1 MPPTP
6 PLVVVAT
13 LINPLGPVLH
23 TFTLL
28 PSLRLL
34 APDPG
39 LPPTLTTLLLLL
51 TLLLPQLLLGLSLS
65 QLSTLLLMLL
75 ALLLLLLF
83 TEAAA
88 ADEAFFGEALR
99 TQLSKLDTKVSSLG
113 MAPIAEPT
121 PPTRTL
127 LLQTVVEGEAALYR
141 EAEVICLLIG
151 IAIGAGD
158 TDEDELADVDAVAD
172 VVAEREKAS
181 IWLSICCCCCCGSRY
196 IRLARGRD
204 TTTRYRVRPARNDSS
219 LTAILRVSSG
229 RSR

>member
-1 MPPTP
+1 M
-6 PLVVVAT
+6 AT
-13 LINPLGPVLH
+13 LINPLEPVLH

-39 LPPTLTTLLLLL
+39 LPPTLATLLLLL
-51 TLLLPQLLLGLSLS
+51 TLLLLPQLLLGLSLS
-65 QLSTLLLMLL
+65 QLSTLLLLMLL
-75 ALLLLLLF
+75 ALLLLLF

-88 ADEAFFGEALR
+88 ADEALFFGEALR

-113 MAPIAEPT
+113 VAPT

-196 IRLARGRD
+196 IRLARGRE